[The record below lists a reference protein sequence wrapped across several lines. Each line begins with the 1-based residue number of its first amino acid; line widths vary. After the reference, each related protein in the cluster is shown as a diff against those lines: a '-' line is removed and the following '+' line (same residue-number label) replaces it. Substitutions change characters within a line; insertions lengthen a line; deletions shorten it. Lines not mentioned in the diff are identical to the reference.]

1 MRIVTAAGF
10 TVLMLAAATAQAGR
24 QVTHEF
30 SITQPKDGILR
41 VIVDVPVAELTV
53 TNGASDSIELT
64 AAAKRD
70 YDDAGEV
77 PQAQKIVDDAS
88 LVMRV
93 SGSRAII
100 TPKLG
105 SVAGTWRNRRD
116 IAFNLNLRLPA
127 GTHLEVQ
134 QRLGDVSVVGDY
146 GDIDVRLRVGDV
158 KVTTP
163 KKNVKEVNATTK
175 VGDVSTDVGDRLI
188 TREGVFPG
196 RTQFY
201 NDGGASA
208 LSVSV
213 RVGDVDIKLTR

>member
-10 TVLMLAAATAQAGR
+10 TVLMLAATAAR
-24 QVTHEF
+24 ADREVVHEF
-30 SITQPKDGILR
+30 SITQPREGILR
-41 VIVDVPVAELTV
+41 VVVDVPVADLTV
-53 TNGASDSIELT
+53 TNGTSDTLEIT
-64 AAAKRD
+64 AAAKRN
-70 YDDAGEV
+70 YDDADEMK
-77 PQAQKIVDDAS
+77 QAQKIVDDAS
-88 LVMRV
+88 LVIDV
-93 SGSRAII
+93 VGSRAVVR
-100 TPKLG
+100 PKLG
-105 SVAGTWRNRRD
+105 VLAGNWHNRRD
-116 IAFNLNLRLPA
+116 IVFNLNLRIPA
-127 GTHLEVQ
+127 GMHIEVQ
-134 QRLGDVSVVGDY
+134 QKVGDVSVEGNY

-175 VGDVSTDVGDRLI
+175 VGDVSTDLGDRII

-196 RTQFY
+196 RTQFF